1 MEPRMMRTGCSASL
15 DGLLADVAALV
26 DAHLDLWTVGPAV
39 PAELAEAMR
48 YAVLGGGKRLRPA
61 MVVLAARA
69 VCPDGPPPTDP
80 LPAAVAVELVH
91 TYSLVHDDLPA
102 MDDDDLRRGRPTVH
116 VRYGEAMGI
125 LVGDALL
132 TEAFSL
138 LARRVPDPAVAIEL
152 VAELAG
158 GAGAE
163 GMIAGQVADMALC
176 RTPDGQAGLDYIH
189 TRKTAAMFAAAAR
202 MGARCGGAGE
212 ARTEALGAFG
222 FDVGLAFQAVDDLLD
237 ATATSEQLGKTA
249 GKDAAAGKRTY
260 PALLGLEATAAR
272 VRQLTDQAV
281 DRLADFGP
289 QADPLRALADR
300 LPERTN

>member
-1 MEPRMMRTGCSASL
+1 MMRAGSSATL
-15 DGLLADVAALV
+15 DGLLAEVAARV
-26 DAHLDLWTVGPAV
+26 ETHLEAWTAGPSV

-61 MVVLAARA
+61 MVILAARA
-69 VCPDGPPPTDP
+69 VRADAEPPVDP

-132 TEAFSL
+132 TEAFGL
-138 LARRVPDPAVAIEL
+138 LSRRVSDRSVAMEL
-152 VAELAG
+152 VRELST

-176 RTPDGQAGLDYIH
+176 RLPDGRAGLDYIH
-189 TRKTAAMFAAAAR
+189 TRKTAALFAAAAR
-202 MGARCGGAGE
+202 MGARCGGADE
-212 ARTEALGAFG
+212 TQREALGGFG
-222 FDVGLAFQAVDDLLD
+222 DDVGLAFQAVDDLLD
-237 ATATSEQLGKTA
+237 ATSTSEQLGKTA
-249 GKDAAAGKRTY
+249 GKDVKAAKCTY
-260 PALLGLEATAAR
+260 PAVVGLDKSRALEATLAREAIDALQPFGDRAAPL
-272 VRQLTDQAV
+272 RQLAMALL
-281 DRLADFGP
+281 DRDS
-289 QADPLRALADR
+289 
-300 LPERTN
+300 